1 MASLSR
7 LRLTTTTTAALR
19 RQFSS
24 ILSPDSSAPLTSKQ
38 KSRLALSLL
47 KHESN
52 PERIVDICRAASLSP
67 DLHLDRICFSLAISS
82 LSRSKSFHAV
92 RSLLDL
98 LKSPHLRPLLSHS
111 IVLFGQA
118 GLLPDAIDTFRR
130 CFDDLRVPRSPKSL
144 NALLFACVLA
154 KDYDQLNKIFLEFPK
169 TYGICPNS
177 DTYNTVIKAFCESG
191 KASSVYSVV
200 AEMERKGVEPNA
212 ATFGVWLAGFYKEE
226 KYGDVGK
233 VLELM
238 GKRGMKPGIGT
249 YNIRIQS
256 LCKLGKT
263 GEAKALFEGMTARGM
278 KANSDTYYHL
288 IYGYCKEGDLEEA
301 KGLFNAMRKR
311 GLSPSSDCYFTLA
324 YYLCQGGD
332 FDTALKVCKASI
344 DKDWIPNFSTMKALV
359 DGLVKSSKVEEAR
372 ELVAKMKEKFT
383 KNADMWKEIEEG
395 LPQP

>member
-1 MASLSR
+1 MITPAPIWELPAYTEVLTGSSNGVPLSPPPHHR
-7 LRLTTTTTAALR
+7 HHRHDGALR

-24 ILSPDSSAPLTSKQ
+24 ILSPDSTDPLTSKQ
-38 KSRLALSLL
+38 KTRLALSLL

-82 LSRSKSFHAV
+82 LSRSKSFHA
-92 RSLLDL
+92 
-98 LKSPHLRPLLSHS
+98 
-111 IVLFGQA
+111 A

-130 CFDDLRVPRSPKSL
+130 SFDDLRLPRSPKSL
-144 NALLFACVLA
+144 NSLLFACVLA

-169 TYGICPNS
+169 TYGICPNL

-191 KASSVYSVV
+191 KASSVFSVV

-238 GKRGMKPGIGT
+238 EKRGMKPGIGT

-263 GEAKALFEGMTARGM
+263 GEAKALFEGVTARGM

-301 KGLFNAMRKR
+301 KGLFNGMRKR
-311 GLSPSSDCYFTLA
+311 GLSPSSNCYFTLA

-332 FDTALKVCKASI
+332 FDTAFKVCKASI
-344 DKDWIPNFSTMKALV
+344 EKDWIPNFSTMKALV

-372 ELVAKMKEKFT
+372 ELVAKMKEKFN